1 MANLPL
7 YASISQSQRE
17 IFDDEYLAKDIAYA
31 DLVCCVN
38 CSGYGYIELGA
49 NQCPACECTGC
60 LMDIQ
65 ESDIKESYGE

>member
-1 MANLPL
+1 MK
-7 YASISQSQRE
+7 ASLSQSQRE
-17 IFDDEYLAKDIAYA
+17 VFNDEYLAKDTAHA

-49 NQCPACECTGC
+49 NQCPACDCTGC

-65 ESDIKESYGE
+65 EFDIKESLE

>member
-1 MANLPL
+1 MNDLPL
-7 YASISQSQRE
+7 SASIAQSQRE
-17 IFDDEYLAKDIAYA
+17 IFDDKYLARDVAHA

-49 NQCPACECTGC
+49 NQCPACQCTGC